1 MESKELSLI
10 VGGKYCV
17 DYGGD
22 LDATGIFKGYSSLG
36 SEIAVVIEMDG
47 GKQRFI
53 PVGQIKYM
61 DQLVLPK
68 PDDEPKKVD
77 IYYR

>member
-1 MESKELSLI
+1 MDSKELSLT

-17 DYGGD
+17 SLGDD
-22 LDATGIFKGYSSLG
+22 LDVRGTFKGYSSLG
-36 SEIAVVIEMDG
+36 NEIAVVIEMDG
-47 GKQRFI
+47 GRLRFI
-53 PVGQIKYM
+53 PVGPIQYM